1 MVFSSPRAGT
11 PVKSVL
17 ALLLI
22 GIAVATVKASSPL
35 FQNLNTN
42 AFETID
48 DYRQPDKWIIV
59 MIWAHDCQICER
71 EVGEYQR
78 FHQTHADDDAIVL
91 GITLDGEERK
101 QSALDF
107 VVRHELEFEN
117 LIGEPEVVAGYYQ
130 LTTGSRW
137 VGTPSFLIFAP
148 DGELMAKQVGAVEV
162 EIVEDFISANAQ
174 SQ

>member
-1 MVFSSPRAGT
+1 MKLVSTAI
-11 PVKSVL
+11 
-17 ALLLI
+17 LLTST
-22 GIAVATVKASSPL
+22 IAVVSASSPL
-35 FQNLNTN
+35 FQNLKTS

-48 DYRQPDKWIIV
+48 DYRQPGKWVVV

-71 EVGEYQR
+71 EVGDYQR
-78 FHQTHADDDAIVL
+78 FHRNHADDDAIVL

-107 VVRHELEFEN
+107 VARHELKFEN

-137 VGTPSFLIFAP
+137 VGTPSFLIIAP
-148 DGELMAKQVGAVEV
+148 DGELMAKQAGAVEV
-162 EIVEDFISANAQ
+162 EIVENFIAANTRQ
-174 SQ
+174 Q